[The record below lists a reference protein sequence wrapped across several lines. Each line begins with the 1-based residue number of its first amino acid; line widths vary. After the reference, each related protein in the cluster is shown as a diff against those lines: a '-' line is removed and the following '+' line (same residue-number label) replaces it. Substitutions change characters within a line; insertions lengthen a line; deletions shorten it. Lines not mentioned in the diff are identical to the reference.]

1 MRKKYLSALLFGAL
15 LFASAGTFTSCKDY
29 DDDIK
34 DLQEQINT
42 VVSDLNDLKAQIGDK
57 GVSSVTFDEATGV
70 LTVVDADGTH
80 TYTVKT
86 TAGEVGEVTV
96 TIDGQDLVVNGEVV
110 GQVGDKVTVNENG
123 ELTVNGEGTGIM
135 VGKYA
140 ILENVADNMYTIS
153 LPDKDGNM
161 QTIQLLRAL
170 PTDLQIVLKSGYNT
184 YTDNGIYYF
193 SEVLA
198 DAVNSDGLAWGT
210 AVKDV
215 DWAGPKG
222 AVKKGQLLV
231 GQQNVVT
238 VGILPSTTEL
248 DTQTLK
254 LIDSEGNYAPVTV
267 VATPH
272 NVKGLAG
279 TGSRAKDSKGEWDL
293 QVVMTSDVT
302 KDNIGS
308 TFATDNN
315 TSNKLYALSVNGVV
329 LTDHVFV
336 IDTDT
341 KAFNFDIATG
351 GTALIFKG
359 VDASSPQDYG
369 VQVVID
375 GEQQV
380 VKTAVPNQ
388 ESYSLTNGTT
398 AYRNVAELGLN
409 STNDPLP
416 VNKAITLKYIDPSV
430 YDYQFVIAEENQ
442 NDAEKYGIKV
452 ENNVLTASNAAATL
466 KDFYLDVILMGV
478 DGNVVSYVE
487 NSGNKYVNKIKFSF
501 GESTV
506 DAEEIAATTYKLAA
520 TDLAL
525 NNQFIKIDLGTTF
538 SALTAEQATSL
549 ETAGAD
555 AGVWSIN
562 DDKAND
568 FLLDMTQFNN
578 TVTYYSDE
586 ACTKE
591 VNFPDDAANIK
602 NIKYALIPVTDATI
616 APSNTVG
623 TGTETRANTVKP
635 GDYSLTLTLK
645 SDKGEVKKVKAPVT
659 IQCPTFDDLFTK
671 SAAWADDAIS
681 IRLDGDGKGDFYTV
695 FTYKGSAAE
704 SPITAKFDTFKVNG
718 ATKHVV
724 TNDKVT
730 INDAPGAAGTFAITS
745 DVIDMTTNSFREI
758 PVEVSCL
765 VQELDNFEVKED
777 KAPVKFLTALDGAKI
792 VNYTD
797 GVASSTFEIE
807 GSGMTFKALY
817 KDDDGKKQGVALIQ
831 NGQEYLLHTGE
842 KISEMLSLDGKY
854 WFGEFGTSAGS
865 SAKAAVGTGGTSGT
879 EAGDLIF
886 TNLST
891 NAFTEDAQLKYPA
904 VAVGSST
911 IYTPITITLQVN
923 GGK

>member
-29 DDDIK
+29 DDDINN
-34 DLQEQINT
+34 LQEQID
-42 VVSDLNDLKAQIGDK
+42 VVVADLNDLKAQIGDK

-70 LTVVDADGTH
+70 LTVVDADGSH
-80 TYTVKT
+80 TYNVKT
-86 TAGEVGEVTV
+86 PAGEVGEVTV
-96 TIDGQDLVVNGEVV
+96 TINGQDLVVNGQVV
-110 GQVGDKVTVNENG
+110 GQVGDKVAVNENG
-123 ELTVNGEGTGIM
+123 ELTVNGTATGIT

-170 PTDLQIVLKSGYNT
+170 PTDLQIVIKNSGNQ
-184 YTDNGIYYF
+184 YF
-193 SEVLA
+193 TEILTA
-198 DAVNSDGLAWGT
+198 DATGGLAWGT
-210 AVKDV
+210 AAKDV
-215 DWAGPKG
+215 DWKGPKG

-248 DTQTLK
+248 DAQTLK
-254 LIDSEGNYAPVTV
+254 LVDSEGNYAPVTV

-272 NVKGLAG
+272 NVKGLAS
-279 TGSRAKDSKGEWDL
+279 TPGSRAKDSKGEWDL

-315 TSNKLYALSVNGVV
+315 TANKLYALSVNGVV

-336 IDTDT
+336 IDTDPS
-341 KAFNFDIATG
+341 AFNFDGTTG
-351 GTALIFKG
+351 GTPLTFKG
-359 VDASSPQDYG
+359 VDAATPQDYG
-369 VQVVID
+369 VQIVID
-375 GEQQV
+375 GVQQT
-380 VKTAVPNQ
+380 VKTVSPTQ
-388 ESYSLTNGTT
+388 ETYTLTNGTA
-398 AYRNVAELGLN
+398 AYRNVAALGLN
-409 STNDPLP
+409 ATGDALP
-416 VNKAITLKYIDPSV
+416 VNKAITLKYVDPSV

-466 KDFYLDVILMGV
+466 TDFYLDVILMGV
-478 DGNVVSYVE
+478 DGNVVSYTE

-506 DAEEIAATTYKLAA
+506 DAEEIAASTYKLAA

-549 ETAGAD
+549 ETAGAN
-555 AGVWSIN
+555 AGIWSIN
-562 DDKAND
+562 DDKKNE
-568 FLLDMTQFNN
+568 FLLDMTQFNSN
-578 TVTYYSDE
+578 VTYYSDE
-586 ACTKE
+586 ACTKK

-602 NIKYALIPVTDATI
+602 NIKYALILVNDQTI
-616 APSNTVG
+616 AASQAVG
-623 TGTETRANTVKP
+623 AETRANTVKP

-659 IQCPTFDDLFTK
+659 IQCPTFDDLFAK

-695 FTYKGSAAE
+695 FTYKGNAAE

-724 TNDKVT
+724 AGDKVN
-730 INDAPGAAGTFAITS
+730 INNIPGSAGTFTITA
-745 DVIDMTTNSFREI
+745 DVIDMSTNSFREI
-758 PVEVSCL
+758 PVEISCL
-765 VQELDNFEVKED
+765 VQELDNFKVKED

-807 GSGMTFKALY
+807 GSGKTFKALY
-817 KDDDGKKQGVALIQ
+817 KDDDKKKQGVALIQ
-831 NGQEYLLHTGE
+831 NGMEYLLHTGE
-842 KISEMLSLDGKY
+842 KVSEMLTLDGKY
-854 WFGEFGTSAGS
+854 WFGTFGQLAS
-865 SAKAAVGTGGTSGT
+865 SAATAAVGTGGTSGT

-891 NAFTEDAQLKYPA
+891 NAYTEDAQLLYPA
-904 VAVGSST
+904 VVVGSGASAAT

>member
-29 DDDIK
+29 DDDINN
-34 DLQEQINT
+34 LQEQID
-42 VVSDLNDLKAQIGDK
+42 VIVADLNDLKAQIGDK

-70 LTVVDADGTH
+70 LTVVDADGSH
-80 TYTVKT
+80 TYNVKT
-86 TAGEVGEVTV
+86 PAGEVGEVTV
-96 TIDGQDLVVNGEVV
+96 TINGQDLVVNGEVV
-110 GQVGDKVTVNENG
+110 GQVGDKVAVNENG
-123 ELTVNGEGTGIM
+123 ELTVNGTATGIT

-153 LPDKDGNM
+153 LPDKDGNI

-170 PTDLQIVLKSGYNT
+170 PTDLQIVIKNIGNQYFTEILK
-184 YTDNGIYYF
+184 TDATG
-193 SEVLA
+193 
-198 DAVNSDGLAWGT
+198 GLAWGT
-210 AVKDV
+210 AAKDV

-248 DTQTLK
+248 DAQTLK
-254 LIDSEGNYAPVTV
+254 LVDSEGNYAPVTV

-272 NVKGLAG
+272 NVKGLAS
-279 TGSRAKDSKGEWDL
+279 TPNSRAKDSKGEWDL

-315 TSNKLYALSVNGVV
+315 TANKLYALSVNGVV

-336 IDTDT
+336 IDTDQS
-341 KAFNFDIATG
+341 AFNFDGTTG
-351 GTALIFKG
+351 GTPLTFKG

-369 VQVVID
+369 VQIVID
-375 GEQQV
+375 GVQQT
-380 VKTAVPNQ
+380 VKT
-388 ESYSLTNGTT
+388 ESPTQQTYALTNGTT
-398 AYRNVAELGLN
+398 AYRNVAALGLN
-409 STNDPLP
+409 ATGDALP
-416 VNKAITLKYIDPSV
+416 VNKAITLKYVDPSV

-466 KDFYLDVILMGV
+466 TDFYLDVILMGV
-478 DGNVVSYVE
+478 DGNVVSYTE
-487 NSGNKYVNKIKFSF
+487 NSGNKYVNKIKFNF

-506 DAEEIAATTYKLAA
+506 DAEEIAASTYKLAA

-549 ETAGAD
+549 ETAGTN

-562 DDKAND
+562 DDKKNE
-568 FLLDMTQFNN
+568 FLLDMTQFNSN
-578 TVTYYSDE
+578 VTYYSDE
-586 ACTKE
+586 ACTKK

-602 NIKYALIPVTDATI
+602 NIKYALILVNDQTI
-616 APSNTVG
+616 AASQTVG
-623 TGTETRANTVKP
+623 SETRAKTVKP

-659 IQCPTFDDLFTK
+659 IQCPTFDDLFAK

-681 IRLDGDGKGDFYTV
+681 IRLDGTGKGDFYTV
-695 FTYKGSAAE
+695 FTYKGNAAE

-718 ATKHVV
+718 VTKHVV
-724 TNDKVT
+724 TGDKVI
-730 INDAPGAAGTFAITS
+730 INELPGSATPGTNNGTFTIDGA
-745 DVIDMTTNSFREI
+745 VIDMSTNSFREI
-758 PVEVSCL
+758 PVEISCL
-765 VQELDNFEVKED
+765 VQELDNFKVKED
-777 KAPVKFLTALDGAKI
+777 KVPVKYLTALDGAKI

-807 GSGMTFKALY
+807 GSGMTFKAFD

-831 NGQEYLLHTGE
+831 NGLEYKLHTNN
-842 KISEMLSLDGKY
+842 KISEMLPLDGSK
-854 WFGEFGTSAGS
+854 WFGAFGTLAGS
-865 SAKAAVGTGGTSGT
+865 SAAAKVSTTSS
-879 EAGDLIF
+879 EEGDLIF

-891 NAFTEDAQLKYPA
+891 NAFTEDAQLLYPA
-904 VAVGSST
+904 VVVGSGASAPT

>member
-34 DLQEQINT
+34 NLQEQID
-42 VVSDLNDLKAQIGDK
+42 VVVADLNDLKAQIGDK
-57 GVSSVTFDEATGV
+57 GVSSVTFDETTGV
-70 LTVVDADGTH
+70 LTVVDADGSH
-80 TYTVKT
+80 TYNVKT
-86 TAGEVGEVTV
+86 PAGEVGEVTV
-96 TIDGQDLVVNGEVV
+96 TINGQDLVVNGEVV
-110 GQVGDKVTVNENG
+110 GQVGDKVAVNENG
-123 ELTVNGEGTGIM
+123 ELTVNGTATGIT

-170 PTDLQIVLKSGYNT
+170 PTDLQIVIKSTGNQ
-184 YTDNGIYYF
+184 YF
-193 SEVLA
+193 TEILTN
-198 DAVNSDGLAWGT
+198 DASGGLAWGT
-210 AVKDV
+210 AADDV
-215 DWAGPKG
+215 DWKGPKG

-248 DTQTLK
+248 DAQTLK
-254 LIDSEGNYAPVTV
+254 LVDSEGNYAPVTV

-272 NVKGLAG
+272 NVKGLAS
-279 TGSRAKDSKGEWDL
+279 TPGSRAKDSKGEWDL

-315 TSNKLYALSVNGVV
+315 TANKLYALSVNGVV

-336 IDTDT
+336 IDTDVN
-341 KAFNFDIATG
+341 KFDFAT
-351 GTALIFKG
+351 TPLAYKG
-359 VDASSPQDYG
+359 VNEASTGYG
-369 VQVVID
+369 VQIVID
-375 GEQQV
+375 GAQQDIRTAAADDTQIPLPSGATKDV
-380 VKTAVPNQ
+380 YTAVL
-388 ESYSLTNGTT
+388 EMDATNT
-398 AYRNVAELGLN
+398 A
-409 STNDPLP
+409 LP
-416 VNKAITLKYIDPSV
+416 VNKAITLKYVDPSV
-430 YDYQFVIAEENQ
+430 YDYQFVIAEEDQ
-442 NDAEKYGIKV
+442 NDAEKYGVKV
-452 ENNVLTASNAAATL
+452 ENNVLTASNAAATQA
-466 KDFYLDVILMGV
+466 FALDVILMGV
-478 DGNVVSYVE
+478 DGKVLSQTE
-487 NSGNKYVNKIKFSF
+487 ISSTKYTNRVTFTF
-501 GESTV
+501 GQSTV
-506 DAEEIAATTYKLAA
+506 DAEEIAASTYKLAA

-525 NNQFIKIDLGTTF
+525 SNQFIKIDLGTTF

-549 ETAGAD
+549 ETAGAN
-555 AGVWSIN
+555 AGKWSIN
-562 DDKAND
+562 DNKDNE
-568 FLLDMTQFNN
+568 FLLDMAQFNSAI
-578 TVTYYSDE
+578 TYYSDE
-586 ACTKE
+586 ACTKK
-591 VNFPDDAANIK
+591 VNFPDDVANIK
-602 NIKYALIPVTDATI
+602 NIKYALIPVNYNTINAT
-616 APSNTVG
+616 AAVG
-623 TGTETRANTVKP
+623 SETRAKTVKP

-659 IQCPTFDDLFTK
+659 IQCPTFDDLFAK

-695 FTYKGSAAE
+695 FTYKGSAVK

-718 ATKHVV
+718 TTKHVV
-724 TNDKVT
+724 TNDKVI
-730 INDAPGAAGTFAITS
+730 INDAPGAAGTFTITS

-765 VQELDNFEVKED
+765 VQKLDNFKVKED

-817 KDDDGKKQGVALIQ
+817 KDDDKKKQGVALIQ
-831 NGQEYLLHTGE
+831 NGLEYKLDTDDM
-842 KISEMLSLDGKY
+842 ISEMLPLDGSK
-854 WFGEFGTSAGS
+854 WFGAFGQLAGS
-865 SAKAAVGTGGTSGT
+865 SAAAKVSTATN
-879 EAGDLIF
+879 EEGDLIF

-891 NAFTEDAQLKYPA
+891 NAFTEDAQLLYPA
-904 VAVGSST
+904 VVVGSGASASI

>member
-29 DDDIK
+29 DDDIAG
-34 DLQEQINT
+34 LQEQINT
-42 VVSDLNDLKAQIGDK
+42 VVADLNDLKALVGDG

-70 LTVVDADGTH
+70 LTVVDAAGTH
-80 TYTVKT
+80 TYTIKT
-86 TAGEVGEVTV
+86 PADEVGEIKV
-96 TIDGQDLVVNGEVV
+96 TIDDERNLVVNDEVI
-110 GQVGDKVTVNENG
+110 GKVGDVVTVNEEG
-123 ELTVNGEGTGIM
+123 YLCVNGEATEIKA
-135 VGKYA
+135 GKYA

-184 YTDNGIYYF
+184 YTNNGIYYF

-198 DAVNSDGLAWGT
+198 DAVNPDGLAWGT

-341 KAFNFDIATG
+341 KAFNFETATG

-359 VDASSPQDYG
+359 VDASSPEDYG

-380 VKTAVPNQ
+380 VKTAVPTQ
-388 ESYSLTNGTT
+388 EPYSLTNGTT

-549 ETAGAD
+549 ETAGAN

-562 DDKAND
+562 DGKAND

-578 TVTYYSDE
+578 KVTYYSDE
-586 ACTKE
+586 ACTKK

-616 APSNTVG
+616 ASSAAV
-623 TGTETRANTVKP
+623 GTETRANTVKP

-681 IRLDGDGKGDFYTV
+681 IRLDGTGKGDFYTV
-695 FTYKGSAAE
+695 FTYKGSAVE

-718 ATKHVV
+718 ATKNVV
-724 TNDKVT
+724 TGDEVT
-730 INDAPGAAGTFAITS
+730 INAAPGAAGTFTITS

-765 VQELDNFEVKED
+765 VQKLDNFEVKED

-854 WFGEFGTSAGS
+854 WFGEFGTLAGS

-904 VAVGSST
+904 VKVGSST

>member
-29 DDDIK
+29 DDDINN
-34 DLQEQINT
+34 LQEQID
-42 VVSDLNDLKAQIGDK
+42 VVVADLNDLKAQIGDK

-70 LTVVDADGTH
+70 LTVVDADGSH
-80 TYTVKT
+80 TYNVKT
-86 TAGEVGEVTV
+86 PAGEVGEVTV
-96 TIDGQDLVVNGEVV
+96 TINGQDLVVNGQVV
-110 GQVGDKVTVNENG
+110 GQVGDKVAVNENG
-123 ELTVNGEGTGIM
+123 ELTVNGTATGIT

-170 PTDLQIVLKSGYNT
+170 PTDLQIVIKNSGNQ
-184 YTDNGIYYF
+184 YF
-193 SEVLA
+193 TEILTA
-198 DAVNSDGLAWGT
+198 DATGGLAWGT
-210 AVKDV
+210 AAKDV
-215 DWAGPKG
+215 DWKGPKG

-248 DTQTLK
+248 DAQTLK
-254 LIDSEGNYAPVTV
+254 LVDSEGNYAPVTV

-272 NVKGLAG
+272 NVKGLAS
-279 TGSRAKDSKGEWDL
+279 TPGSRAKDSKGEWDL

-315 TSNKLYALSVNGVV
+315 TANKLYALSVNGVV

-336 IDTDT
+336 IDTDPS
-341 KAFNFDIATG
+341 AFNFDGTTG
-351 GTALIFKG
+351 GTPLTFKG
-359 VDASSPQDYG
+359 VDAATPQDYG
-369 VQVVID
+369 VQIVID
-375 GEQQV
+375 GVQQT
-380 VKTAVPNQ
+380 VKTVSPTQ
-388 ESYSLTNGTT
+388 ETYTLTNGTA
-398 AYRNVAELGLN
+398 AYRNVAALGLN
-409 STNDPLP
+409 ATGDALP
-416 VNKAITLKYIDPSV
+416 VNKAITLKYVDPSV

-525 NNQFIKIDLGTTF
+525 KNQFIKIDLGTTF

-549 ETAGAD
+549 ETAGAN

-562 DDKAND
+562 DGKAND
-568 FLLDMTQFNN
+568 FLLDMTQFNK

-586 ACTKE
+586 ACTKK

-616 APSNTVG
+616 ASSTSTGV
-623 TGTETRANTVKP
+623 GTETRAKTVKP

-659 IQCPTFDDLFTK
+659 IQCPTFDDLFAK

-718 ATKHVV
+718 VTKHVV

-730 INDAPGAAGTFAITS
+730 INAAPGAAGTFTITP
-745 DVIDMTTNSFREI
+745 DVIDMTTYSFREI
-758 PVEVSCL
+758 PVEISCL
-765 VQELDNFEVKED
+765 VQGLNNFKVKED

-817 KDDDGKKQGVALIQ
+817 KDDDKKKQGVALIQ
-831 NGQEYLLHTGE
+831 NGLEYKLDTDDM
-842 KISEMLSLDGKY
+842 ISEMLKLDGSK
-854 WFGEFGTSAGS
+854 WFGEFGQLAGS
-865 SAKAAVGTGGTSGT
+865 SAAAKVSTAAN
-879 EAGDLIF
+879 EEGDLIF

-891 NAFTEDAQLKYPA
+891 NAFTEDAQLLYPA
-904 VAVGSST
+904 VVVGPAASPS
-911 IYTPITITLQVN
+911 IVYTPITITLQVN

>member
-1 MRKKYLSALLFGAL
+1 MSFGAL

-70 LTVVDADGTH
+70 LTVVDADGSH
-80 TYTVKT
+80 TYNVKT
-86 TAGEVGEVTV
+86 PAGEVGEVTV
-96 TIDGQDLVVNGEVV
+96 TINGQDLVVNGEVV
-110 GQVGDKVTVNENG
+110 GQVGDKVAVNENG
-123 ELTVNGEGTGIM
+123 ELTVNGTATGIT

-170 PTDLQIVLKSGYNT
+170 PTDLQIVLKESSTTFTKDGS
-184 YTDNGIYYF
+184 YYF

-198 DAVNSDGLAWGT
+198 NETADGLAWGT
-210 AVKDV
+210 AADDV
-215 DWAGPKG
+215 DWKGPKG

-248 DTQTLK
+248 DAQTLK
-254 LIDSEGNYAPVTV
+254 LVDSEGNYAPVTV

-272 NVKGLAG
+272 NVKGLAS
-279 TGSRAKDSKGEWDL
+279 TPGSRAKDSKGEWDL

-315 TSNKLYALSVNGVV
+315 TANKLYALSVNGVV

-336 IDTDT
+336 IDTDVN
-341 KAFNFDIATG
+341 KFDFAT
-351 GTALIFKG
+351 TPLAYKG
-359 VDASSPQDYG
+359 VNDASTGYG
-369 VQVVID
+369 VQIVID
-375 GEQQV
+375 GAQQDI
-380 VKTAVPNQ
+380 KTAAAYDTQ
-388 ESYSLTNGTT
+388 ISLSNGATKDVYT
-398 AYRNVAELGLN
+398 ADLKMDAANTA
-409 STNDPLP
+409 LP
-416 VNKAITLKYIDPSV
+416 VNKAITLKYVDPSV
-430 YDYQFVIAEENQ
+430 YDYQFVIAEEDQ
-442 NDAEKYGIKV
+442 NDAEKYGVKV
-452 ENNVLTASNAAATL
+452 ENNVLTASNAAATQ
-466 KDFYLDVILMGV
+466 DFALDVILMGV
-478 DGNVVSYVE
+478 DGKVLSQTE
-487 NSGNKYVNKIKFSF
+487 ISSTKYTNRVTFTF
-501 GESTV
+501 GQSTV
-506 DAEEIAATTYKLAA
+506 DAEEIAASTYKLAA

-525 NNQFIKIDLGTTF
+525 SNQFIKIDLGTTF

-549 ETAGAD
+549 ETAGAN
-555 AGVWSIN
+555 AGKWSIN
-562 DDKAND
+562 DNKDNE
-568 FLLDMTQFNN
+568 FLLDMAQFNSAI
-578 TVTYYSDE
+578 TYYSDE
-586 ACTKE
+586 ACTKK
-591 VNFPDDAANIK
+591 VNFPDDVANIK
-602 NIKYALIPVTDATI
+602 NIKYALIPVNDNTINAT
-616 APSNTVG
+616 AAVG
-623 TGTETRANTVKP
+623 SETRAKTVKP

-659 IQCPTFDDLFTK
+659 IQCPTFDDLFAK

-681 IRLDGDGKGDFYTV
+681 IRLNGDGKGDFYTV

-718 ATKHVV
+718 TTKHVV
-724 TNDKVT
+724 IGDKVN
-730 INDAPGAAGTFAITS
+730 INNIPGSAGTFNITA
-745 DVIDMTTNSFREI
+745 DVIDMATNSFREI
-758 PVEVSCL
+758 PVEISCL
-765 VQELDNFEVKED
+765 VQELDNFKVKED

-817 KDDDGKKQGVALIQ
+817 KDDDKKKQGVALIQ
-831 NGQEYLLHTGE
+831 NGLEYKLDTDDM
-842 KISEMLSLDGKY
+842 ISEMLPLDGSE
-854 WFGEFGTSAGS
+854 WFGEFGQLAGS
-865 SAKAAVGTGGTSGT
+865 SAAAKVSTASD
-879 EAGDLIF
+879 EEGDLIF
-886 TNLST
+886 TDLST
-891 NAFTEDAQLKYPA
+891 NAFTEDAQLLYPA
-904 VAVGSST
+904 VVVGSGDSASI

>member
-86 TAGEVGEVTV
+86 PAGEVGEVTV

-184 YTDNGIYYF
+184 YTANGIYYF

-198 DAVNSDGLAWGT
+198 DAVNPDGLAWGT

-248 DTQTLK
+248 DAQTLK
-254 LIDSEGNYAPVTV
+254 LVDSEGNYAPVTV

-272 NVKGLAG
+272 NVKGLAS
-279 TGSRAKDSKGEWDL
+279 TPGSRAKDSKGEWDL

-341 KAFNFDIATG
+341 KAFNFNIATG

-359 VDASSPQDYG
+359 VDAASPQDYG

-380 VKTAVPNQ
+380 VKTEDPNQ
-388 ESYSLTNGTT
+388 EPYTLTNGTT
-398 AYRNVAELGLN
+398 AYRNVAELGLK
-409 STNDPLP
+409 STKDPLP

-525 NNQFIKIDLGTTF
+525 KNQFIKIDLGTTF

-549 ETAGAD
+549 ETAGAN

-562 DDKAND
+562 DGKAND
-568 FLLDMTQFNN
+568 FLLDMTQFNK

-586 ACTKE
+586 ACTKK

-616 APSNTVG
+616 ASSTSTGV
-623 TGTETRANTVKP
+623 GTETRAKTVKP

-659 IQCPTFDDLFTK
+659 IQCPTFDDLFAK

-695 FTYKGSAAE
+695 FTYKGSAVE

-718 ATKHVV
+718 ATKNVV
-724 TNDKVT
+724 AGDKVT
-730 INDAPGAAGTFAITS
+730 ISAAPESAGAGTFTITS
-745 DVIDMTTNSFREI
+745 DVIDMATNSFREI
-758 PVEVSCL
+758 PVEISCL
-765 VQELDNFEVKED
+765 VQKLDNFKVKED

-817 KDDDGKKQGVALIQ
+817 KDDDNKKQGVALIQ
-831 NGQEYLLHTGE
+831 NGLEYKLDTDDM
-842 KISEMLSLDGKY
+842 ISEMLLLDGSK
-854 WFGEFGTSAGS
+854 WKGEFGQLAGS
-865 SAKAAVGTGGTSGT
+865 SAAAKVSTASG
-879 EAGDLIF
+879 EEGDLIF

-904 VAVGSST
+904 VVVGSST
-911 IYTPITITLQVN
+911 IYTPITIKLQVN